1 MKKSGFCLIIFLFG
15 AFSLSRACTGIS
27 FQSKDGAYIQAR
39 TIEWGEGMLPS
50 EYVIIPRGKNR
61 FPILRQAKRGWYL
74 KPVTG

>member
-50 EYVIIPRGKNR
+50 EYVIIPRGEKQVSYT
-61 FPILRQAKRGWYL
+61 PAG
-74 KPVTG
+74 